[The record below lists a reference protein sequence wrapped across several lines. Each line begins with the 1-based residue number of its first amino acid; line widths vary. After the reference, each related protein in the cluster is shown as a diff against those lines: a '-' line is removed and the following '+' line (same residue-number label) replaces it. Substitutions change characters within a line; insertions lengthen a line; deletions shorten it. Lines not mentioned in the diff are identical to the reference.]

1 MGESSGQPTEAEL
14 QTIILKEGC
23 WVETRFGVYKIKSEM
38 RAEAIPIFFST
49 GELTGYGFHDF
60 SGKVI
65 THDLESLIVSDN
77 KENES

>member
-1 MGESSGQPTEAEL
+1 MGESIGQPAKAKS

-38 RAEAIPIFFST
+38 RAEAIPVFST
-49 GELTGYGFHDF
+49 GELTGYRFHDF
-60 SGKVI
+60 SGEVV
-65 THDLESLIVSDN
+65 THDLERMVVSDN